1 MVADQISEPSGRRLS
16 ILTGLQ
22 AVELFFQS
30 IEKVAA
36 ILSPQFPWNEPQL
49 FFPCRESRDIVLA
62 SKKNKLKQI
71 MDAKA
76 NEKYKIMITGQDFCA
91 TFF

>member
-22 AVELFFQS
+22 AVELFFLS
-30 IEKVAA
+30 IEKFAS
-36 ILSPQFPWNEPQL
+36 ILSPRHPWNEPQL
-49 FFPCRESRDIVLA
+49 FFPCRELRDIVLA

-71 MDAKA
+71 MEGKA
-76 NEKYKIMITGQDFCA
+76 SKNTK
-91 TFF
+91 